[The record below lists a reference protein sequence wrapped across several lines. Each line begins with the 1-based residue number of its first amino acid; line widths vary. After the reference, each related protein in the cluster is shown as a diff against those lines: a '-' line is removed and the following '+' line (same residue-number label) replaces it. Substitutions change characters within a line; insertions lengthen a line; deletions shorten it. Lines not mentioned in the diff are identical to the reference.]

1 MLHLIFQSPIETA
14 ILERI
19 DSGDD
24 VLFLENAVLRILA
37 KGSLG
42 SVLTELVKH
51 NRLFVLADDINVRGI
66 SATELVKGIEVIDY
80 SEWVDLTV
88 KNPIIQSWN

>member
-37 KGSLG
+37 KGILCPA
-42 SVLTELVKH
+42 LTDLLQH
-51 NRLFVLADDINVRGI
+51 NRLFVLADDIKVRGI
-66 SATELVKGIEVIDY
+66 SASELVKGIEVIEY
-80 SEWVDLTV
+80 SEWVNLTI
-88 KNPIIQSWN
+88 KNPLIQSWT

>member
-19 DSGDD
+19 ESGDD
-24 VLFLENAVLRILA
+24 VMFLENAVLRILA

-42 SVLTELVKH
+42 AVLTELVKH

-66 SATELVKGIEVIDY
+66 SVTELVKGIEVIDY

-88 KNPIIQSWN
+88 KNPIIQTWV

>member
-24 VLFLENAVLRILA
+24 VLFLENAVLRLLA
-37 KGSLG
+37 KGTLYTT
-42 SVLTELVKH
+42 LTKLLNH
-51 NRLFVLADDINVRGI
+51 NRLFVLANDIKVRGI
-66 SATELVKGIEVIDY
+66 SASELVKGIEVIDY
-80 SEWVDLTV
+80 SEWVNLTI
-88 KNPIIQSWN
+88 KNPLIQSWT